1 MCRIYYIHDLDGFL
15 DLPEMVD
22 FYPYQIVIV
31 LQQFSTIMPM
41 SLLIS
46 DISYVATRRV
56 VWKFLQI
63 SNLPSN
69 YDMYVGELRLQDV
82 VLVVIWLLDSETIL

>member
-1 MCRIYYIHDLDGFL
+1 
-15 DLPEMVD
+15 MVD

-31 LQQFSTIMPM
+31 LPQFSTIMPM

-46 DISYVATRRV
+46 DITNVATRRV

-69 YDMYVGELRLQDV
+69 YDMYVGELQLQAV
-82 VLVVIWLLDSETIL
+82 VLVVILEVARLRNHFMTSEG